1 MIDFEFTEEH
11 ILLERAVREWG
22 AHEIGP
28 KIHDLDRDHRFDPKI
43 LEQMRDLD
51 LLGLCIPTRYGGA

>member
-11 ILLERAVREWG
+11 KLLERAVREWG

-51 LLGLCIPTRYGGA
+51 LLGL